1 SRRASPSG
9 QCRLRDKMQDILQR
23 IVDRKRER
31 LDAARRLAPLESLLS
46 PPALLPVARRFEQSL
61 REPGVNII
69 AEIKRRSPSKGI
81 IRADF
86 DPESIARAYTAHGA
100 RAISCLTEEDFFD
113 GSLEYLRRVRQ
124 VSPLPLLRKDFI
136 FDRYQLFEAWHAGAD
151 AVLLIAAMLEP
162 GQFDELLRESYSLG
176 LDVLVEVHDQA
187 ELEMVMQFETRVLG
201 VNNRDLRTFVTT
213 LQTSLDLAG
222 ALGGGESSNVT
233 LVSESGIRTATDIDL
248 LRRAGFS
255 AFLIG
260 EELMRAEDIGAA
272 LEALRHE

>member
-1 SRRASPSG
+1 
-9 QCRLRDKMQDILQR
+9 MQDILKR

-31 LDAARRLAPLESLLS
+31 LEAAQRLVPLAALQS
-46 PPALLPVARRFEQSL
+46 PPAVAPVAGRFERAL

-81 IRADF
+81 IREDF
-86 DPESIARAYTAHGA
+86 DPEAIARTYTTHGA

-113 GSLEYLRRVRQ
+113 GSLDYLRRVRQ

-151 AVLLIAAMLEP
+151 AILLIAAMLAP
-162 GQFDELLRESYSLG
+162 QQFDELLREAASLG
-176 LDVLVEVHDQA
+176 LDVLVEVHDRA
-187 ELEMVMQFETRVLG
+187 ELEMVMQFETRILG

-222 ALGGGESSNVT
+222 LPAVGGADKIT
-233 LVSESGIRTATDIDL
+233 LVSESGIRTRADIEQ
-248 LRRAGFS
+248 LREAGYH

-260 EELMRAEDIGAA
+260 EELMRSTDIGAA

>member
-1 SRRASPSG
+1 
-9 QCRLRDKMQDILQR
+9 MQDILQR

-233 LVSESGIRTATDIDL
+233 LVSESGIRTAADIDL